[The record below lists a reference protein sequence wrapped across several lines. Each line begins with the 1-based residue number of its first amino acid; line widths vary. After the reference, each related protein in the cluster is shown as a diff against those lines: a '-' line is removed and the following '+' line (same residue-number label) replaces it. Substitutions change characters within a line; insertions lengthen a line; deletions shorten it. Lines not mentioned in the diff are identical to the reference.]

1 MTYLTIPFFYDICN
15 VDQAISHAFA
25 TDFGRSYRAVIKS
38 DVSPLLLQYNPVI
51 TYFKGPADLVR
62 YIRSP
67 L

>member
-1 MTYLTIPFFYDICN
+1 MHKSVSEFLNFTVPRDEFFEKIFERYVGARLFKVSAIFGHLT
-15 VDQAISHAFA
+15 FA
-25 TDFGRSYRAVIKS
+25 
-38 DVSPLLLQYNPVI
+38 QYNPVI